1 MVVHITCNAH
11 ALFLVVQETNLLSQF
26 PSLGVYIKNG
36 CNLEVK
42 FCHASELTPAIH
54 AWAYELCEQ
63 NMHSMYED
71 VWGWKP
77 AEKQSEL
84 KHPDARYLLVHDAD
98 RSTVAYVHFRY
109 ACLSMW
115 KQCKATD
122 AHVDKPTDCCCG
134 IAAQPQPRTTIS
146 NHHNTIASHF
156 PHGPSVVRSYVHS
169 SAVSGHMFEH
179 IWTPYAVS
187 RFCAVLF
194 LCQAAIDLQIRS

>member
-1 MVVHITCNAH
+1 MQTKDTCWTGSSVSKAKARKQEQKTRTVNEKQAKAVVDS
-11 ALFLVVQETNLLSQF
+11 LKQETNLLSQF

-98 RSTVAYVHFRY
+98 RSTVAYVHFRFEVED
-109 ACLSMW
+109 
-115 KQCKATD
+115 ATPVLYVYEVQLAPAVQRKGLGAFLMTLLKLVAKKSQLEAIMLTVLD
-122 AHVDKPTDCCCG
+122 V
-134 IAAQPQPRTTIS
+134 S
-146 NHHNTIASHF
+146 NHVVHAFVLQCLIA
-156 PHGPSVVRSYVHS
+156 
-169 SAVSGHMFEH
+169 
-179 IWTPYAVS
+179 
-187 RFCAVLF
+187 
-194 LCQAAIDLQIRS
+194 